1 MKIVRIISFLM
12 VLTLLLTGCLQVET
26 TLFVKKDGSG
36 TINEK
41 VLFSKTFVN
50 MIKDFAQAFQDSA
63 STEEFSIFEEENII
77 GDAKDYGDNVVYV
90 SHEKI
95 DNDNWEGY
103 LATYSFDDIT
113 KIKISPDPDSKV
125 DIGDEMTDNEKE
137 KEFYFFKF
145 VKGNTPQ
152 LIIDRPDIELSS
164 DSREDDDSTQYEEN
178 DAEEGEEFVKMM
190 EGMKI
195 DIAVEVDGAIEST
208 NATYVD
214 GSRVTLFHMDFG
226 EMMKNKEAFKEFKKN
241 EPKNIDELKF
251 YLDKLNGIKI
261 EVEKPV
267 TINFE

>member
-1 MKIVRIISFLM
+1 MKKIKILLSFILM
-12 VLTLLLTGCLQVET
+12 PVIFSGCLQVET

-50 MIKDFAQAFQDSA
+50 MIKDFAQAFQDSS
-63 STEEFSIFEEENII
+63 STEEFNLYEEENIV

-103 LATYSFDDIT
+103 QVIYSFDDVT
-113 KIKISPDPDSKV
+113 KIKIAPDPDSKIDLEEEAV
-125 DIGDEMTDNEKE
+125 SNGLH

-145 VKGNTPQ
+145 IKDDTPQ

-164 DSREDDDSTQYEEN
+164 DSNENSDSTNFEQN
-178 DAEEGEEFVKMM
+178 DEEEGEEYVKLM

-195 DIAVEVDGAIEST
+195 DISVQVDGEIEST

-214 GSRVTLFHMDFG
+214 GSRVTLFQMDFG

-241 EPKNIDELKF
+241 EPKNIDELKL
-251 YLDKLNGIKI
+251 YLDKLDGIKI
-261 EVEKPV
+261 EVKKPI
-267 TINFE
+267 TINFK

>member
-1 MKIVRIISFLM
+1 MKKIKSLFVFI
-12 VLTLLLTGCLQVET
+12 LLPLLFSGCLQVET

-50 MIKDFAQAFQDSA
+50 MIRDFAQAFQDSS
-63 STEEFSIFEEENII
+63 STEEFNLYEEENII

-103 LATYSFDDIT
+103 QVVYSFDAVS
-113 KIKISPDPDSKV
+113 KIKIAPDPDSKIDLEEEAV
-125 DIGDEMTDNEKE
+125 SNELH

-145 VKGNTPQ
+145 IKGDTPQ

-164 DSREDDDSTQYEEN
+164 DSNENADSTGYEQNE
-178 DAEEGEEFVKMM
+178 DEEGEEYVKLM

-195 DIAVEVDGAIEST
+195 DILVQVDGEIENT

-214 GSRVTLFHMDFG
+214 GSKVTLFQMDFG
-226 EMMKNKEAFKEFKKN
+226 EMMKNKEAFKEFKRN
-241 EPKNIDELKF
+241 EPNNIDELKL
-251 YLDKLNGIKI
+251 YLDKLEGIKI
-261 EVEKPV
+261 EVEKPI
-267 TINFE
+267 TINFK